1 MSTKGPILHAKVTL
15 RKHFYF
21 RHPAINIGPKKTLSI
36 RGQGK
41 GKKKPSSSKCAD
53 QPMNVHVAT
62 GLLVHGPESENLP
75 PLGNFRDPPSFLPE
89 GVLYSFPGVVKHINA
104 ANMQKYNFL
113 YKPHAKFSHF
123 RLQ

>member
-1 MSTKGPILHAKVTL
+1 MI
-15 RKHFYF
+15 YC
-21 RHPAINIGPKKTLSI
+21 
-36 RGQGK
+36 
-41 GKKKPSSSKCAD
+41 KCIYID
-53 QPMNVHVAT
+53 KIFNWTHI
-62 GLLVHGPESENLP
+62 VHGPESENLP
-75 PLGNFRDPPSFLPE
+75 PLGNFRDPPSSLPE

>member
-1 MSTKGPILHAKVTL
+1 MGQKV
-15 RKHFYF
+15 
-21 RHPAINIGPKKTLSI
+21 KTS
-36 RGQGK
+36 
-41 GKKKPSSSKCAD
+41 
-53 QPMNVHVAT
+53 
-62 GLLVHGPESENLP
+62 

-89 GVLYSFPGVVKHINA
+89 CVLYSFPGVVKHINA

>member
-1 MSTKGPILHAKVTL
+1 
-15 RKHFYF
+15 
-21 RHPAINIGPKKTLSI
+21 
-36 RGQGK
+36 
-41 GKKKPSSSKCAD
+41 
-53 QPMNVHVAT
+53 MNKYGV
-62 GLLVHGPESENLP
+62 LLVFNLIVHGPESENLP

-89 GVLYSFPGVVKHINA
+89 GVLYSFPGVVQHINA

>member
-1 MSTKGPILHAKVTL
+1 MTHFPPLSGNQGPMLLLVTLIMRRPCPVIRTPDTKGQV
-15 RKHFYF
+15 
-21 RHPAINIGPKKTLSI
+21 
-36 RGQGK
+36 
-41 GKKKPSSSKCAD
+41 
-53 QPMNVHVAT
+53 
-62 GLLVHGPESENLP
+62 LVHGPESENLP

-123 RLQ
+123 WLQ